1 MGFTVVGKMD
11 GDTLHP
17 LEVWE
22 YCRHTMVGDVIQHD
36 GGYYA
41 VRGNNGNSAML
52 PLWDVTGDYIRAVD
66 PDSEMLADLDNTQDA
81 YSLRSQ

>member
-17 LEVWE
+17 LEVWD
-22 YCRHTMVGDVIQHD
+22 YCNSVLADDVIQHD

-66 PDSEMLADLDNTQDA
+66 PDSEMVADLDNTQDA
-81 YSLRSQ
+81 ASWRAQ